1 MSVHEITNIS
11 CREGPSSQISTQ
23 YPIETWQN
31 TASTEVDKQPQGV
44 VARIFENCQE
54 SLRCLVQ
61 NLDSSSVPKRDRN
74 ILQRCHAVLLLW
86 GEGHGV
92 FTGALDAILDRSK
105 SLRQMTLSI
114 LNPMCKALSRGS

>member
-1 MSVHEITNIS
+1 MNVQATMSKFS
-11 CREGPSSQISTQ
+11 RAGSLSQISNQ

-74 ILQRCHAVLLLW
+74 ILRRCHAVLLLW

-92 FTGALDAILDRSK
+92 SMGALDVILDRSK
-105 SLRQMTLSI
+105 SLRQMTLFI

>member
-1 MSVHEITNIS
+1 MSLHATMNKS
-11 CREGPSSQISTQ
+11 SREGSSSQTSNQ

-31 TASTEVDKQPQGV
+31 TATTEVEKQPQGV
-44 VARIFENCQE
+44 VAGIFENCQE

-61 NLDSSSVPKRDRN
+61 NLDFSSVPKRDRN
-74 ILQRCHAVLLLW
+74 ILRRCHAVLLLW

-92 FTGALDAILDRSK
+92 LTGALDAILDRSK

-114 LNPMCKALSRGS
+114 LNPMCRALSRGS